1 MDTLIIIILISCA
14 VAGLICLGLYS
25 AMKPVSKKQTAGQY
39 VSQERLVM
47 SINEDNF
54 IRETESRTRIAN
66 QAIPGM
72 PAGSAGA
79 APGQNMTISA
89 SSVQPTQHSQG
100 QHGPGGFINLGGGAS
115 GHVSGASGGPGGPGG
130 IHIGGTGNTPG
141 GIHIGGTGN
150 SGNTS
155 GGMIHFGGPGN
166 SGNMGSS
173 ASASTGHGPHVPS
186 HGGTSHSSS
195 SHSVHSTQLA
205 GNRPGRPGSANAQR
219 PGAPGAKPGSR
230 PGDFIDLGGKRSSS
244 VRSSGSSDSSS
255 AGDGEAKS

>member
-54 IRETESRTRIAN
+54 LRETESRTRITN
-66 QAIPGM
+66 QAVPGM

-89 SSVQPTQHSQG
+89 SSVQPTQHNQG
-100 QHGPGGFINLGGGAS
+100 QHGPGGFINLGGGNS
-115 GHVSGASGGPGGPGG
+115 GHASGGPGG
-130 IHIGGTGNTPG
+130 IHIGGTGNT
-141 GIHIGGTGN
+141 
-150 SGNTS
+150 GNTS
-155 GGMIHFGGPGN
+155 GGTIHFGGSGN
-166 SGNMGSS
+166 SGNMGNT

-186 HGGTSHSSS
+186 HGGTSHSST
-195 SHSVHSTQLA
+195 SHTAHSTQLA
-205 GNRPGRPGSANAQR
+205 GNRPGSANAHR

-230 PGDFIDLGGKRSSS
+230 PGNFIDLAGKRSS
-244 VRSSGSSDSSS
+244 RSSGSSDSS
-255 AGDGEAKS
+255 GDGEAKS

>member
-14 VAGLICLGLYS
+14 VAGLISLGLYS

-54 IRETESRTRIAN
+54 LRETESRTRITN
-66 QAIPGM
+66 QAVPGM

-100 QHGPGGFINLGGGAS
+100 QHGPGGFINLGGGTS
-115 GHVSGASGGPGGPGG
+115 GHVSGTSGASGGPGG
-130 IHIGGTGNTPG
+130 IHIGGTGNT
-141 GIHIGGTGN
+141 
-150 SGNTS
+150 GNTS
-155 GGMIHFGGPGN
+155 GGTIHFGGSGN
-166 SGNMGSS
+166 SGNMGST
-173 ASASTGHGPHVPS
+173 ASANTGHGPHVPS

-205 GNRPGRPGSANAQR
+205 GNRPGSANAQK
-219 PGAPGAKPGSR
+219 PGAPGNKPGSR
-230 PGDFIDLGGKRSSS
+230 PGNFIDLSGK
-244 VRSSGSSDSSS
+244 RSSGSSSS
-255 AGDGEAKS
+255 GDGEAKS